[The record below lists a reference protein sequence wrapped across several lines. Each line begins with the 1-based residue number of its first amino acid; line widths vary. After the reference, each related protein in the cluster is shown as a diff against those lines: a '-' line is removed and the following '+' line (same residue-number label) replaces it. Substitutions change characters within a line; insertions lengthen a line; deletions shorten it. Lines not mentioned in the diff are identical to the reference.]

1 MQDHGHH
8 LVPLSKFRSDD
19 FSPHSSHDRLLKVIA
34 KAYGHGSMY
43 RTIQGTP
50 WSGLAKMMVGGT
62 VHHALKDGIHN
73 FPPFIEVSTVLVMF
87 C

>member
-1 MQDHGHH
+1 ME
-8 LVPLSKFRSDD
+8 R
-19 FSPHSSHDRLLKVIA
+19 
-34 KAYGHGSMY
+34 
-43 RTIQGTP
+43 
-50 WSGLAKMMVGGT
+50 LAKMMVGGT